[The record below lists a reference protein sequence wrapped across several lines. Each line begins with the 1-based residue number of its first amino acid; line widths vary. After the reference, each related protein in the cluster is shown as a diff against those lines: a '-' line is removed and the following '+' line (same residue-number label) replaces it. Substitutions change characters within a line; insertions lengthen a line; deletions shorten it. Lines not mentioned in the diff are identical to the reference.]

1 MPTGFPFLEGRIRQG
16 EITMPLITITQNF
29 GSNGLAIARK
39 VAEGLGWE
47 LFDDQKLKEL
57 VQQKGISAKEI
68 SQLDEKTPGYWDIF
82 FKSRPQIFL
91 NVLESVVYEV
101 AHRGI
106 GVIIGHGSQLLL
118 KDFDCAFHVRILTG
132 EGRRAD
138 RLAAEQGI
146 SREAALRLIRLRD
159 REQAGFFRFAFQLD
173 MDDLGLYDLIINTH
187 KLEAETAAGLVIRAA
202 TSDDMRACS
211 LNALEAMERLALEKK
226 VRAALLE
233 NRIDDRAVI
242 VEVSENG
249 VASVAGVSPNFEEKN
264 RIEAVVGRVPGV
276 SKVVSAME
284 VIRGAV

>member
-1 MPTGFPFLEGRIRQG
+1 
-16 EITMPLITITQNF
+16 MPLITVTQNF

-68 SQLDEKTPGYWDIF
+68 SQLDEKSPGYWDVF

-91 NVLESVVYEV
+91 NILESVVYEV

-118 KDFDCAFHVRILTG
+118 KDFDCAFHVRILTQ

-138 RLAAEQGI
+138 QLVAEQGI
-146 SREAALRLIRLRD
+146 SREAALRLIRQRD
-159 REQAGFFRFAFQLD
+159 REQAGFFKFAFQLD
-173 MDDLGLYDLIINTH
+173 MDDLDLYDLIINTH
-187 KLEAETAAGLVIRAA
+187 KLETETAAGLVIRAA

-242 VEVSENG
+242 IEVSENG
-249 VASVAGVSPNFEEKN
+249 VASVAGVSPNVEEKK
-264 RIEAVVGRVPGV
+264 RIETVVGRVPGV
-276 SKVVSAME
+276 SRVVSAVE